1 METAVRHTRNGRFG
15 MQNGRCGAT
24 IWATI
29 CYKSK
34 NTSKPTVNCFYIADK
49 KIRHKK
55 TAL

>member
-1 METAVRHTRNGRFG
+1 MARFG

-29 CYKSK
+29 ATIWATICYKSK
-34 NTSKPTVNCFYIADK
+34 TTSKPTVNCFYIADK